1 MTQPTSEALSD
12 DPFPDS
18 PVFEKVE
25 EDHGATPTY
34 MIVVK
39 ESWRE
44 SILCGGMYGW
54 AADWLVRQLND
65 LEGVRKDRLVGLAE
79 AVTSRTFA
87 AMQES
92 LDQALARCEAAERRV
107 EELTAAC
114 VEIDTYLAN
123 DPLVWRIVSV
133 AKAGDVL
140 CDVLGSEVIGAINRS
155 AHCESEHCPY
165 CVPVLVRENAE

>member
-34 MIVVK
+34 MIVVR

-44 SILCGGMYGW
+44 SILCEGMYGW
-54 AADWLVRQLND
+54 AADWLVKQLND
-65 LEGVRKDRLVGLAE
+65 LEGVRKDRLVGLSQ

-92 LDQALARCEAAERRV
+92 LDQALARCEAAEAHVQSLVDLLDQFYDYEPEKHVPNNDGTLCRWD
-107 EELTAAC
+107 AARWPC
-114 VEIDTYLAN
+114 KQEQIRTSPAH
-123 DPLVWRIVSV
+123 P
-133 AKAGDVL
+133 A
-140 CDVLGSEVIGAINRS
+140 S
-155 AHCESEHCPY
+155 AAQPEPGTGG
-165 CVPVLVRENAE
+165 V

>member
-1 MTQPTSEALSD
+1 MTQPTSDALSD
-12 DPFPDS
+12 EELEARKILAASLMILGGES
-18 PVFEKVE
+18 PSEVYDAEGY
-25 EDHGATPTY
+25 D
-34 MIVVK
+34 I
-39 ESWRE
+39 
-44 SILCGGMYGW
+44 
-54 AADWLVRQLND
+54 WLTS
-65 LEGVRKDRLVGLAE
+65 
-79 AVTSRTFA
+79 VTRR
-87 AMQES
+87 M
-92 LDQALARCEAAERRV
+92 LHQALARCERAERRV